1 MAWII
6 AIVILLLIV
15 GGWFAV
21 NRTAT
26 KRIADRHG
34 GEPERA
40 LADESEPIP
49 SAHLITDDQRPAG
62 DTPEAHDE
70 INPHDVPLDNPARHE
85 AEAQAGGEDGETR
98 GNVAGAQGGST
109 GHG

>member
-15 GGWFAV
+15 VGYLAV
-21 NRTAT
+21 NRAAA
-26 KRIADRHG
+26 KRIADRHD

-40 LADESEPIP
+40 LDDESEAIP
-49 SAHLITDDQRPAG
+49 SAHLITDDERPLG

-70 INPHDVPLDNPARHE
+70 VNPHDLPLDNPARHE
-85 AEAQAGGEDGETR
+85 AEEQAAGGETR
-98 GNVAGAQGGST
+98 GNR
-109 GHG
+109 

>member
-40 LADESEPIP
+40 LDDESEPIP
-49 SAHLITDDQRPAG
+49 SAHLITDDERPLG

-70 INPHDVPLDNPARHE
+70 VNPHDVPLDNPARHE
-85 AEAQAGGEDGETR
+85 AEEQAAGGETR
-98 GNVAGAQGGST
+98 GNR
-109 GHG
+109 